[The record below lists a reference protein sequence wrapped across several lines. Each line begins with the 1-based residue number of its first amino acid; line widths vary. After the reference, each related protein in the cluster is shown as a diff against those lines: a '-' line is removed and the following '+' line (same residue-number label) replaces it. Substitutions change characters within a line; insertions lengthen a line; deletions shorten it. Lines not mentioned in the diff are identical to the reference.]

1 VARLFDSQKKA
12 KRSASDQEQKLLR
25 LREQRLANEATRR
38 EAGTWGEMSV
48 GEITN
53 EDTGEVFVLHW
64 KGQQID
70 DLVRLSGKRATTLTL
85 DEHRHLTGWLARH
98 EFEGFRQAIFAWD
111 VTADEAKRLKLER
124 IDSHRTAGRPVIN
137 DSAEYV

>member
-1 VARLFDSQKKA
+1 MARLFDTRKKP
-12 KRSASDQEQKLLR
+12 KRSTSDLELKQAR
-25 LREQRLANEATRR
+25 LREQRLANEAARR

-53 EDTGEVFVLHW
+53 VETGEVFVLHW

-70 DLVRLSGKRATTLTL
+70 DLARLSGKRATTLSL
-85 DEHRHLTGWLARH
+85 DEHRYLAGWLSRH
-98 EFEGFRQAIFAWD
+98 EFEGFQQAIFAWD

-124 IDSHRTAGRPVIN
+124 IDAHRVAGRPIIN
-137 DSAEYV
+137 HTAGKP